1 MRQALLLTTLLV
13 SSCVAAGCSG
23 SDSAVISVP
32 PGQKAHIYHVSGFTP
47 SAPVAPGKPT
57 TVSFTII
64 QPNGRPLTH
73 YATGA
78 GPHVGVHLIFV
89 RTDLSAIVHLHPPI
103 AADGKIMQQVTFPA
117 SGPWQL
123 VIDAYLPGSQTTLVN
138 RNFQLYQDIDVTGTH
153 TDKPLGPVH
162 RSLTAG
168 GYTFTIK
175 HLPTLHVA
183 QAQFIDVAVRGPSGQ
198 IPTFTPWYGALAHAI
213 FFQRAKP
220 QLHYYHTHICSPELA
235 LCTVKGAISGSS
247 PTHGDLRVGMLF
259 PTAGRWR
266 LFLQCQIDGTII
278 TAPFVL
284 DVRP

>member
-1 MRQALLLTTLLV
+1 MRRALLLTTLLV

-32 PGQKAHIYHVSGFTP
+32 PGQKAHVYHVSGFTP
-47 SAPVAPGKPT
+47 SAPVAQGKPT

-64 QPNGRPLTH
+64 QPNGKALTH

-103 AADGKIMQQVTFPA
+103 AADGKITQQVTFPA

-138 RNFQLYQDIDVTGTH
+138 RNFQLYQDIDVTGKH
-153 TDKPLGPVH
+153 TDKPLGPV
-162 RSLTAG
+162 RKSVTAG

-183 QAQFIDVAVRGPSGQ
+183 QAQFMDVAVRGPSGQ

-213 FFQRAKP
+213 FFQRATP

-278 TAPFVL
+278 TAPFVM